1 MNNKQVLICGHKSF
15 VAIGL
20 ADEIEKE
27 GLTYDCFS
35 RGNVKRNG
43 NVVNGSVFDME
54 FNKELGQYDTVI
66 NFIILKDKSVED
78 NIAYIKSLLTF
89 CKDRGVKHLVQ
100 ISSISVYPNTADVV
114 TESSPIELNY
124 HNKGGYASCGWWS
137 EFSQAAITE
146 AIDKSFHTP
155 RQELMSM
162 GNNGKRLMADKYSVE
177 AVGRQMRELYE
188 WIVNQSEKPGFVYEF
203 KK

>member
-1 MNNKQVLICGHKSF
+1 MNNKQVLICGHESF

-66 NFIILKDKSVED
+66 NFIILRI
-78 NIAYIKSLLTF
+78 NLLKT
-89 CKDRGVKHLVQ
+89 KL
-100 ISSISVYPNTADVV
+100 
-114 TESSPIELNY
+114 
-124 HNKGGYASCGWWS
+124 
-137 EFSQAAITE
+137 
-146 AIDKSFHTP
+146 HTLS
-155 RQELMSM
+155 R
-162 GNNGKRLMADKYSVE
+162 
-177 AVGRQMRELYE
+177 
-188 WIVNQSEKPGFVYEF
+188 F
-203 KK
+203 